1 MFCDQFKKY
10 RRMTGMTQEEVARFL
25 MVTPQAVSKWETG
38 NGTPDISLLAPIAD
52 LFCVTTDELLGRALT
67 DPDSAPEEICRVPE
81 EAYRERY
88 GKCRQHLK
96 HDPQNE
102 KLLLQLL
109 SISAEWLSREKDR
122 LSTTEIAELISAAR
136 DYGQIL
142 HKRGS
147 CATRTRAHG
156 LLADIYLAVGEFSRA
171 REEIECLPSSRYT
184 RSRMLGN
191 LAVAEKD
198 PVRARECFRESISDT
213 LPWLFWDM
221 ERIAQSYSAAMQED
235 FKTNR
240 SKMDEVYEIEYAMI
254 HAINAE
260 ETPLLRY
267 HLCNASIR
275 LAQKAVWSGDH
286 ETALAFLDEFMTN
299 ARSLRSEAAGP
310 TAKGSPI
317 LPDRPHAVRALSKD
331 SVLFRLSWNAFHPLR
346 TDPHFLRYVEEAEAW
361 TDAAPSSPADGSP

>member
-67 DPDSAPEEICRVPE
+67 DPDSALEEIYHATE

-88 GKCRQHLK
+88 GKCLRLLK
-96 HDPQNE
+96 HNPQNE
-102 KLLLQLL
+102 KILFQLL
-109 SISAEWLSREKDR
+109 SISAEWLSSEKEQ
-122 LSTTEIAELISAAR
+122 LSAAETAELISAAR
-136 DYGQIL
+136 GYAQAL
-142 HKRGS
+142 HKKGS

-156 LLADIYLAVGEFSRA
+156 LLANIYMAVGEFSQA
-171 REEIECLPSSRYT
+171 REEIEGLPSSRYT

-191 LAVAEKD
+191 LAVTEKD
-198 PVRARECFRESISDT
+198 SARAREFFRESISDT

-221 ERIAQSYSAAMQED
+221 ERIAQSYSAVLHED

-240 SKMDEVYEIEYAMI
+240 SKMDEIYGIEYAVI
-254 HAINAE
+254 HAIGAE
-260 ETPLLRY
+260 GMPLLRH

-275 LAQKAVWSGDH
+275 LAQKAIWSGDH
-286 ETALAFLDEFMTN
+286 ETAFAFLDEFMTN
-299 ARSLRSEAAGP
+299 ARSLRSETVEP
-310 TAKGSPI
+310 TAASSLI
-317 LPDRPHAVRALSKD
+317 LSDCPHAVRALSKE
-331 SVLFRLSWNAFHPLR
+331 SVLFRLSWNAFNPLR
-346 TDPHFLRYVEEAEAW
+346 TDPRFIRYIEEVEAW
-361 TDAAPSSPADGSP
+361 EDTIPPSSLD

>member
-67 DPDSAPEEICRVPE
+67 DPDSALEEIYHATE

-88 GKCRQHLK
+88 GKCLRLLK
-96 HDPQNE
+96 HNPQNE
-102 KLLLQLL
+102 KILFQLL
-109 SISAEWLSREKDR
+109 SISAEWLSSEKEQ
-122 LSTTEIAELISAAR
+122 LSAAETAELISAAR
-136 DYGQIL
+136 GYAQAL
-142 HKRGS
+142 HKKGS

-156 LLADIYLAVGEFSRA
+156 LLANIYMAVGEFSQA
-171 REEIECLPSSRYT
+171 REEIEGLPSSRYT

-191 LAVAEKD
+191 LAVTEKD
-198 PVRARECFRESISDT
+198 SARAREFFRESISDT

-221 ERIAQSYSAAMQED
+221 ERIAQSYSAVLHED

-240 SKMDEVYEIEYAMI
+240 SKMDEIYGIEYAVI
-254 HAINAE
+254 HAIGAE
-260 ETPLLRY
+260 GMPLLRH

-275 LAQKAVWSGDH
+275 LAQKAIWSGDH
-286 ETALAFLDEFMTN
+286 ETAFAFLDEFMTN
-299 ARSLRSEAAGP
+299 ARSLRSETVEP
-310 TAKGSPI
+310 TAASSLI
-317 LPDRPHAVRALSKD
+317 LSDCPHAVRALSKE
-331 SVLFRLSWNAFHPLR
+331 SVLFRLSWNAFNPLR
-346 TDPHFLRYVEEAEAW
+346 TDPRFIRYIEEVEAW
-361 TDAAPSSPADGSP
+361 EDTTPPSSSD

>member
-52 LFCVTTDELLGRALT
+52 LFCVTTDELLGRTLT
-67 DPDSAPEEICRVPE
+67 DPDSSLEEIYRATE

-88 GKCRQHLK
+88 GKCLRLLK
-96 HDPQNE
+96 KNPQNE
-102 KLLLQLL
+102 KILLQLL
-109 SISAEWLSREKDR
+109 SLSAEWLSREKDQ
-122 LSTTEIAELISAAR
+122 LSADETAELISAAR
-136 DYGQIL
+136 DYAQTL
-142 HKRGS
+142 HKKGG

-156 LLADIYLAVGEFSRA
+156 LLADIYMAVGEFSRA
-171 REEIECLPSSRYT
+171 REEIECLPSGRYT

-191 LAVAEKD
+191 LALNEKD
-198 PVRARECFRESISDT
+198 PAQAREFYRESISDT

-221 ERIAQSYSAAMQED
+221 ERIAQSYSASMQED

-240 SKMDEVYEIEYAMI
+240 SKMDEIYGIEYAVI
-254 HAINAE
+254 HAIGAE
-260 ETPLLRY
+260 GTPLLRH

-286 ETALAFLDEFMTN
+286 AQAFTFLDEFMAN
-299 ARSLRSEAAGP
+299 ARSLRSGMAESTVAS
-310 TAKGSPI
+310 SPV
-317 LPDRPHAVRALSKD
+317 LPDSPRAVRALTKE
-331 SVLFRLSWNAFHPLR
+331 SVLFRLSWNAFNPLR
-346 TDPHFLRYVEEAEAW
+346 SHPRFIKYREEAEAW
-361 TDAAPSSPADGSP
+361 EDTIPPSSAD

>member
-67 DPDSAPEEICRVPE
+67 DPDSALEEIYHATE

-88 GKCRQHLK
+88 GKCLRLLK
-96 HDPQNE
+96 HNPQNE
-102 KLLLQLL
+102 KILFQLL
-109 SISAEWLSREKDR
+109 SISAEWLSSEKEQ
-122 LSTTEIAELISAAR
+122 LSAAETAELISAAR
-136 DYGQIL
+136 GYAQAL
-142 HKRGS
+142 HKKGS

-156 LLADIYLAVGEFSRA
+156 LLANIYMAAGEFSQA
-171 REEIECLPSSRYT
+171 REEIEGLPSSRYT

-191 LAVAEKD
+191 LAVTEKD
-198 PVRARECFRESISDT
+198 SARAREFFRESISDT

-221 ERIAQSYSAAMQED
+221 ERIAQSYSAVLHED

-240 SKMDEVYEIEYAMI
+240 SKMDEIYGIEYAVI
-254 HAINAE
+254 HAIGAE
-260 ETPLLRY
+260 GMPLLRH

-275 LAQKAVWSGDH
+275 LAQKAIWSGDH
-286 ETALAFLDEFMTN
+286 ETAFAFLDEFMTN
-299 ARSLRSEAAGP
+299 ARSLRSETVEP
-310 TAKGSPI
+310 TAASSLI
-317 LPDRPHAVRALSKD
+317 LSDCPHAVRALSKE
-331 SVLFRLSWNAFHPLR
+331 SVLFRLSWNAFNPLR
-346 TDPHFLRYVEEAEAW
+346 TDPRFIRYIEEVEAW
-361 TDAAPSSPADGSP
+361 EDTIPPSSSD

>member
-67 DPDSAPEEICRVPE
+67 DPDSALEEIYHATE

-88 GKCRQHLK
+88 GKCLRLLK
-96 HDPQNE
+96 HNPQNE
-102 KLLLQLL
+102 KILFQLL
-109 SISAEWLSREKDR
+109 SISAEWLSSEKEQ
-122 LSTTEIAELISAAR
+122 LSAAETAELISAAR
-136 DYGQIL
+136 GYAQAL
-142 HKRGS
+142 HKKGG

-156 LLADIYLAVGEFSRA
+156 LLANIYMAVGEFSQA
-171 REEIECLPSSRYT
+171 REEIEGLPSSRYT

-191 LAVAEKD
+191 LAVTEKD
-198 PVRARECFRESISDT
+198 SARAREFFRESISDT

-221 ERIAQSYSAAMQED
+221 ERIAQSYSAVLHED

-240 SKMDEVYEIEYAMI
+240 SKMDEIYGIEYAVI
-254 HAINAE
+254 HAIGAE
-260 ETPLLRY
+260 GMPLLRH

-275 LAQKAVWSGDH
+275 LAQKAIWSGDH
-286 ETALAFLDEFMTN
+286 ETAFAFLNEFMIN
-299 ARSLRSEAAGP
+299 ARSLRSETVEP
-310 TAKGSPI
+310 TAASSLI
-317 LPDRPHAVRALSKD
+317 LSDCPHAVRALSKE
-331 SVLFRLSWNAFHPLR
+331 SVLFRLSWNAFNPLR
-346 TDPHFLRYVEEAEAW
+346 TDPRFLRYVEEVEAW
-361 TDAAPSSPADGSP
+361 EDTIPPSSSD

>member
-67 DPDSAPEEICRVPE
+67 DPDSALEEIYHATE

-88 GKCRQHLK
+88 GKCLQLLK
-96 HDPQNE
+96 HNPQNE
-102 KLLLQLL
+102 KILFQLL
-109 SISAEWLSREKDR
+109 SISAEWLSSEKEQ
-122 LSTTEIAELISAAR
+122 LSAAETAELISAAR
-136 DYGQIL
+136 GYAQAL
-142 HKRGS
+142 HKKGS

-156 LLADIYLAVGEFSRA
+156 LLANIYMAVGEFSQA
-171 REEIECLPSSRYT
+171 REEIEGLPSSRYT

-191 LAVAEKD
+191 LAVTEKD
-198 PVRARECFRESISDT
+198 SARAREFFRESISDT

-221 ERIAQSYSAAMQED
+221 ERIAQSYSAVLHED

-240 SKMDEVYEIEYAMI
+240 SKMDEIYGIEYAVI
-254 HAINAE
+254 HAIGAE
-260 ETPLLRY
+260 GMPLLRH

-275 LAQKAVWSGDH
+275 LAQKAIWSGDH
-286 ETALAFLDEFMTN
+286 ETAFAFLDEFMTN
-299 ARSLRSEAAGP
+299 ARSLRSETVEP
-310 TAKGSPI
+310 TAASSLI
-317 LPDRPHAVRALSKD
+317 LSDCPHAVRALSKE
-331 SVLFRLSWNAFHPLR
+331 SVLFRLSWNAFNPLR
-346 TDPHFLRYVEEAEAW
+346 TDPRFIRYIEEVEAW
-361 TDAAPSSPADGSP
+361 EDTIPPSSSD

>member
-67 DPDSAPEEICRVPE
+67 DPDSALEEIYHATE

-88 GKCRQHLK
+88 GKCLRLLK
-96 HDPQNE
+96 HNPQNE
-102 KLLLQLL
+102 KILFQLL
-109 SISAEWLSREKDR
+109 SISAEWLSSEKEQ
-122 LSTTEIAELISAAR
+122 LSAAETAELISAAR
-136 DYGQIL
+136 GYAQAL
-142 HKRGS
+142 HKKGS

-156 LLADIYLAVGEFSRA
+156 LLANIYMAVGEFSQA
-171 REEIECLPSSRYT
+171 REEIEGLPSSRYT

-191 LAVAEKD
+191 LAVTEKD
-198 PVRARECFRESISDT
+198 SARAREFFRESISDT

-221 ERIAQSYSAAMQED
+221 ERIAQSYSAVLHED

-240 SKMDEVYEIEYAMI
+240 SKMDEIYGIEYAVI
-254 HAINAE
+254 HAIGAE
-260 ETPLLRY
+260 GMPLLRH

-275 LAQKAVWSGDH
+275 LAQKAIWSGDH
-286 ETALAFLDEFMTN
+286 ETAFAFLDEFMTN
-299 ARSLRSEAAGP
+299 ARSLRSETVEP
-310 TAKGSPI
+310 TAASSLI
-317 LPDRPHAVRALSKD
+317 LSDCPHAVRALSKE
-331 SVLFRLSWNAFHPLR
+331 SVLFRLSWNAFNPLR
-346 TDPHFLRYVEEAEAW
+346 TDPRFIRYIEEVEAW
-361 TDAAPSSPADGSP
+361 EDTIPPSSSD

>member
-67 DPDSAPEEICRVPE
+67 DPDSALEEIYHATE

-88 GKCRQHLK
+88 GKCLRLLK
-96 HDPQNE
+96 HNPQNE
-102 KLLLQLL
+102 KILFQLL
-109 SISAEWLSREKDR
+109 SLSAEWLSSEKEQ
-122 LSTTEIAELISAAR
+122 LSAAETAELISAAR
-136 DYGQIL
+136 GYAQAL
-142 HKRGS
+142 HKKGS

-156 LLADIYLAVGEFSRA
+156 LLANIYMAVGEFSQA
-171 REEIECLPSSRYT
+171 REEIEGLPSSRYT

-191 LAVAEKD
+191 LAVTEKD
-198 PVRARECFRESISDT
+198 SARAREFFRESISDT

-221 ERIAQSYSAAMQED
+221 ERIAQSYSAVLHED

-240 SKMDEVYEIEYAMI
+240 SKMDEIYGIEYAVI
-254 HAINAE
+254 HAIGAE
-260 ETPLLRY
+260 GMPLLRH

-275 LAQKAVWSGDH
+275 LAQKAIWSGDH
-286 ETALAFLDEFMTN
+286 ETAFAFLDEFMTN
-299 ARSLRSEAAGP
+299 ARSLRSETVEP
-310 TAKGSPI
+310 TAASSLI
-317 LPDRPHAVRALSKD
+317 LSDCPHAVRALSKE
-331 SVLFRLSWNAFHPLR
+331 SVLFRLSWNAFNPLR
-346 TDPHFLRYVEEAEAW
+346 TDPRFIRYIEEVEAW
-361 TDAAPSSPADGSP
+361 EDTIPPSSSD

>member
-67 DPDSAPEEICRVPE
+67 DPDSALEDIYHATE

-88 GKCRQHLK
+88 GKCLRLLK
-96 HDPQNE
+96 HNPQNE
-102 KLLLQLL
+102 KILFQLL
-109 SISAEWLSREKDR
+109 SISAEWLSSEKEQ
-122 LSTTEIAELISAAR
+122 LSAAETAELISAAR
-136 DYGQIL
+136 GYAQAL
-142 HKRGS
+142 HKKGS

-156 LLADIYLAVGEFSRA
+156 LLANIYMAVGEFSQA
-171 REEIECLPSSRYT
+171 REEIEGLPSSRYT

-191 LAVAEKD
+191 LAVTEKD
-198 PVRARECFRESISDT
+198 SARAREFFRESISDT

-221 ERIAQSYSAAMQED
+221 ERIAQSYSAVLHED

-240 SKMDEVYEIEYAMI
+240 SKMDEIYGIEYAVI
-254 HAINAE
+254 HAIGAE
-260 ETPLLRY
+260 GMPLLRH

-275 LAQKAVWSGDH
+275 LAQKAIWSGDH
-286 ETALAFLDEFMTN
+286 ETAFAFLDEFMTN
-299 ARSLRSEAAGP
+299 ARSLRSETVEP
-310 TAKGSPI
+310 TAASSLI
-317 LPDRPHAVRALSKD
+317 LSDCPHAVRALSKE
-331 SVLFRLSWNAFHPLR
+331 SVLFRLSWNAFNPLR
-346 TDPHFLRYVEEAEAW
+346 TDPRFIRYIEEVEAW
-361 TDAAPSSPADGSP
+361 EDTIPPSSSD